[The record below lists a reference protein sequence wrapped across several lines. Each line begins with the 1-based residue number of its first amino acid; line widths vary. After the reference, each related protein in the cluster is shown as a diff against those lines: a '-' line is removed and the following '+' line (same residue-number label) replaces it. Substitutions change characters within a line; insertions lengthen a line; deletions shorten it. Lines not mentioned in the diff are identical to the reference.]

1 MTHGVAVDREHPLA
15 VVAEADPEVLRV
27 VGELAHHL
35 GAVGVEAEVTAV
47 DAVTRFAR
55 DGVVL
60 LERRDSIMPRC
71 RIPSFRIAT
80 RPWLTGATARG
91 RPSAHVEYYEAL
103 ALLEFEAIIARLGLQ
118 RKHYEV
124 LPPDHDM
131 DVDNLASATLARQL
145 DELGVPDRARY
156 RRPHRRTREDSMRF
170 TYAESMCDPHQ
181 LIPLAQAAEDAGYT
195 SFTVPD
201 SICFP
206 RESSTLYPYNPD
218 GNREFLEGKPF
229 IDPFALMAALGAT
242 TTTLRFAT
250 FVIKLPIRSPVLVAK
265 QATSV
270 AYLTRNR
277 VTLGVGLSPWPEDY
291 TVTGTEW
298 RRRGKRLDEM
308 IEILRGLSTG
318 EFFEYH
324 GEFYDI
330 PAIKLCPVPD
340 SLPILLGGHA
350 DAALRRAAR
359 LCDGWM
365 HGGGRDDLDAL
376 LSKLDQCRREEGR
389 RNEPFEIHVISMDA
403 YTPDGV
409 KRLEDKGVTDCI
421 VGFRNAYDTDTQTLQ
436 HKLDALRGF
445 ADRVITKIG

>member
-1 MTHGVAVDREHPLA
+1 
-15 VVAEADPEVLRV
+15 
-27 VGELAHHL
+27 
-35 GAVGVEAEVTAV
+35 
-47 DAVTRFAR
+47 
-55 DGVVL
+55 
-60 LERRDSIMPRC
+60 
-71 RIPSFRIAT
+71 
-80 RPWLTGATARG
+80 
-91 RPSAHVEYYEAL
+91 
-103 ALLEFEAIIARLGLQ
+103 
-118 RKHYEV
+118 
-124 LPPDHDM
+124 
-131 DVDNLASATLARQL
+131 
-145 DELGVPDRARY
+145 
-156 RRPHRRTREDSMRF
+156 MRF

-181 LIPLAQAAEDAGYT
+181 LTPLAQAAEDAGYT

-206 RESSTLYPYNPD
+206 KESDTLYPYNQD

-229 IDPFALMAALGAT
+229 IDPFALMAALGAST
-242 TTTLRFAT
+242 TKLRFAT
-250 FVIKLPIRSPVLVAK
+250 FVIKLPIRSPVLAAK

-298 RRRGKRLDEM
+298 KRRGKRLDEM

-330 PAIKLCPVPD
+330 PALKLCPVPD
-340 SLPILLGGHA
+340 SMPILLGGHA

-365 HGGGRDDLDAL
+365 HGGGKDDLDAL
-376 LSKLDQCRREEGR
+376 LAKLAQCRKDEGR
-389 RNEPFEIHVISMDA
+389 QNEPFEIHVISMDA

-421 VGFRNAYDTDTQTLQ
+421 VGFRNAYDTDTHTLQ
-436 HKLDALRGF
+436 QKLDALRGF
-445 ADRVITKIG
+445 ADRVISKVG